1 MLLDVDQ
8 PHQCSHPVIKEELF
22 HTSDHLH
29 GLALDSLHQL
39 HILLI
44 LGVQELDTVL
54 QMKPYQNR
62 AEQRG
67 KINLLVILTLMQPR
81 MWFLGCKCTG
91 KHLDLSLRVCS
102 QSVLCPVCACTQECL
117 VLGAGPTLGLV
128 LQGFCTCIPFQA
140 FQGPFWMAFLPSS
153 VLSAPHNLVVN
164 LLMVPSIPCC

>member
-1 MLLDVDQ
+1 
-8 PHQCSHPVIKEELF
+8 
-22 HTSDHLH
+22 
-29 GLALDSLHQL
+29 
-39 HILLI
+39 
-44 LGVQELDTVL
+44 
-54 QMKPYQNR
+54 
-62 AEQRG
+62 
-67 KINLLVILTLMQPR
+67 MQPR

-164 LLMVPSIPCC
+164 LLMVPSIPCCWQMLNNTCPNTDLWGTPLILWTFSLCLAIAWLTASLWVQLSSQFLIHPVIHCPNHSFPV